1 MKTLILILISLVGLI
16 HIYFL
21 IQQMFRWE
29 SVIGEDKPVE
39 DKPFANFT
47 DKRLTKVL
55 AGNQGLY
62 NGFLAAGMLWGWLS
76 PAYSLQIWTF
86 FLTFIA
92 IAGVY
97 GSVTLSLGGDVPD
110 KSGKQTRL
118 RPLAILFQTVPAI
131 ITLICLR
138 IFL

>member
-1 MKTLILILISLVGLI
+1 MNTLILVLISLVGLI

-29 SVIGEDKPVE
+29 SVIGKDKSGEDK
-39 DKPFANFT
+39 FANFT
-47 DKRLTKVL
+47 EKRLTKVL

-76 PAYSLQIWTF
+76 PTYSLQIWTF

-97 GSVTLSLGGDVPD
+97 GSVTLSFGGDVPD
-110 KSGKQTRL
+110 KHHPLRL
-118 RPLAILFQTVPAI
+118 KAILFQTVPAVI
-131 ITLICLR
+131 ALICLR
-138 IFL
+138 ISL

>member
-29 SVIGEDKPVE
+29 SASGK
-39 DKPFANFT
+39 FTNFT
-47 DKRLTKVL
+47 EKQLTKVL

-76 PAYSLQIWTF
+76 PTYSLQIWTF

-97 GSVTLSLGGDVPD
+97 GSVTLSLGGDVPE
-110 KSGKQTRL
+110 QPRQF
-118 RPLAILFQTVPAI
+118 RFLAILFQTVPAVI
-131 ITLICLR
+131 ALICLR
-138 IFL
+138 ISL